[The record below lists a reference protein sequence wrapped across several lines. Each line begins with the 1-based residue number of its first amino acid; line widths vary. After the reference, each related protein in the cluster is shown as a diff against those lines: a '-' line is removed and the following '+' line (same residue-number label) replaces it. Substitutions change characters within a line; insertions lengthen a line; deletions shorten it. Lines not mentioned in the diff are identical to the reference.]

1 MKRRIAREKAL
12 QSIFQ
17 IDMNETTPKDAI
29 DYVLD
34 GEASD
39 DYLEKLVEGVTEHIE
54 EMDSIL
60 TKHLEKWTIDR
71 LATVDRNILRV
82 AVYEMIYCKEDVP
95 VNVVINEALEIAKIY
110 GDESSSKFINSVL
123 SKVKQTFEESSS
135 SRG

>member
-17 IDMNETTPKDAI
+17 IDMNETTPKEAI
-29 DYVLD
+29 DFVLD

-39 DYLEKLVEGVTEHIE
+39 DYLEKLVEGVTEHLE

-60 TKHLEKWTIDR
+60 IKHLEKWTIDR

-95 VNVVINEALEIAKIY
+95 VNVAINEALEIAKIY
-110 GDESSSKFINSVL
+110 GDESSSKFINSIL
-123 SKVKQTFEESSS
+123 SKVKQTFEESEAK
-135 SRG
+135 G